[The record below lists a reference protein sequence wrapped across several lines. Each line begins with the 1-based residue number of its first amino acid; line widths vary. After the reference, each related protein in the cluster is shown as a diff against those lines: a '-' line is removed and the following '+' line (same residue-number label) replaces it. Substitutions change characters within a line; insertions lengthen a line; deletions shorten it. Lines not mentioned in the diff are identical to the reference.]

1 MIALYKGKSFI
12 SRLIRWFTWSEYSH
26 AAWVCRDGSVFEA
39 WSGGVRHAA
48 SLAEAHDAG
57 TPVDL
62 FVLDLTDDQRRDA
75 EAFLL
80 AQVGMKYDWLGLCG
94 FLTRR
99 AMDEHDA
106 WFCSELVTAGLN
118 AAGVYPLLR
127 VPACKVP
134 PCLLALSP
142 LLRLRESLVTGFTP
156 QELP

>member
-12 SRLIRWFTWSEYSH
+12 SRLIRWFTWSVYSH
-26 AAWVCRDGSVFEA
+26 AAWVCRDGSVIEA

-48 SLAEAHDAG
+48 SLGAAHDAG

-62 FVLDLTDDQRRDA
+62 FELDLTEDQLQA
-75 EAFLL
+75 VEEFLL

-94 FLTRR
+94 FLSRH

-142 LLRLRESLVTGFTP
+142 LLRLCQSTVTGITEQARP
-156 QELP
+156 